1 MALSSTIQVLKVE
14 REQRKSKR
22 TGAEYTHFA
31 ARCIVLTDDGDVE
44 TVGVITSRG
53 VTPELRDQLRPGTFR
68 AVFAL
73 QVSDYGDDKG
83 ELRSMLT
90 GLTPFTFKKPAPGA
104 ASPVAA

>member
-1 MALSSTIQVLKVE
+1 MALSSTIQVIKVE
-14 REQRKSKR
+14 REERTSKR
-22 TGAEYTHFA
+22 TGNKYSHFA

-53 VTPELRDQLRPGTFR
+53 VTPELRDQVRVGTFR

-73 QVSDYGDDKG
+73 QVSDFGDDKG

-104 ASPVAA
+104 GSLAAA